1 MAGAVSTAVATPP
14 VAEAWEGTGVSV
26 GEVLRRL
33 TEQRNTHD
41 GGVPLVLAG
50 VLNLVVVAPAPEP
63 RELDEI
69 RGVVDALSDHQPS
82 RSIVVV
88 ESDAGEGIDA
98 RVSTGCRS
106 AGGDL
111 SIALELI
118 VLTLRGEAREGA
130 ASAVVPLLRSDLPT
144 VLWWPEA
151 PDPSPASALNRLTG
165 LAERVVTE
173 CGRCADPAAGL
184 RALAAWAPASGA
196 AVTDLGWAAITPWRQ
211 LIAHMLDKASL
222 AALRASASAALITHA
237 APEPDVPTLLMAGW
251 LRDLL
256 GERLM
261 VELHPRPGPDEGLIA
276 VELEGSVV
284 GRRLSVERVPGR
296 PAAVVCVTEPD
307 GTARRRMLPLPA
319 VDRARLLAGELELQH
334 RDRVF
339 ERALATAAAAAA
351 AGAHASGG
359 P

>member
-1 MAGAVSTAVATPP
+1 MSTAVATPP

-26 GEVLRRL
+26 DEVLRRL
-33 TEQRNTHD
+33 AEQRAARD
-41 GGVPLVLAG
+41 GGMPLILAG
-50 VLNLVVVAPAPEP
+50 VLNLVVVAQTPDPG
-63 RELDEI
+63 ELDEI
-69 RGVVDALSDHQPS
+69 RAVVEALADHQPS
-82 RSIVVV
+82 RIVVTV
-88 ESDAGEGIDA
+88 ESDEGGGIDA
-98 RVSTGCRS
+98 RVSTGCRR
-106 AGGDL
+106 AGDGL

-144 VLWWPEA
+144 VLWWPGA
-151 PDPSPASALNRLTG
+151 PDPSPASALDRLTA
-165 LAERVVTE
+165 LADRVVTE

-184 RALAAWAPASGA
+184 RALADWGPASGV
-196 AVTDLGWAAITPWRQ
+196 AVTDLAWAAITPWRQ
-211 LIAHMLDKASL
+211 LIAQMLDKASL
-222 AALRASASAALITHA
+222 TALRSAASAALITHA

-251 LRDLL
+251 LRELL

-261 VELHPRPGPDEGLIA
+261 IELHPRPCPDEGLIA

-296 PAAVVCVTEPD
+296 PAAAVCVTEPD
-307 GTARRRMLPLPA
+307 GTARRRMLPMPG

-351 AGAHASGG
+351 AGAHATGG